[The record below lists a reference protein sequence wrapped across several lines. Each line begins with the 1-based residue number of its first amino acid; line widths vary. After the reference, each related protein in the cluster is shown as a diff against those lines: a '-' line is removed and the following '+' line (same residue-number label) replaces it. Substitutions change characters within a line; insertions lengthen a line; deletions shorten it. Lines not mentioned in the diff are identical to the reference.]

1 VLLSQRQIRKSRSR
15 AIVAVEL
22 FSAYCSEFV
31 GGAVSF
37 FFFFFTLMI
46 DVDVAQKE
54 DKERRPKVGSLFHVV
69 NVLV

>member
-1 VLLSQRQIRKSRSR
+1 VRI
-15 AIVAVEL
+15 
-22 FSAYCSEFV
+22 
-31 GGAVSF
+31 AVSLWEGLFLF

>member
-37 FFFFFTLMI
+37 FFFFTLMI

>member
-1 VLLSQRQIRKSRSR
+1 MRI
-15 AIVAVEL
+15 
-22 FSAYCSEFV
+22 
-31 GGAVSF
+31 AVSLWEGLF
-37 FFFFFTLMI
+37 LFFFFTLMI

>member
-1 VLLSQRQIRKSRSR
+1 MLLSQRQIRKSRSR

-22 FSAYCSEFV
+22 FSAYCSVFV
-31 GGAVSF
+31 GGVVF

>member
-1 VLLSQRQIRKSRSR
+1 MRI
-15 AIVAVEL
+15 
-22 FSAYCSEFV
+22 
-31 GGAVSF
+31 AVSLWEGLF
-37 FFFFFTLMI
+37 LFFFFFTLMI

>member
-1 VLLSQRQIRKSRSR
+1 MLLSQRQIRKSRSR

-37 FFFFFTLMI
+37 FFTLMI